1 MNCKYIH
8 HSMYME
14 RHMLCPGCGTNKARR
29 AERRVELSN
38 KANVAR
44 LATAGMPRA
53 LGDFVRHLFAWV
65 HAQVNR

>member
-1 MNCKYIH
+1 
-8 HSMYME
+8 
-14 RHMLCPGCGTNKARR
+14 MLCPGCGTNKARR